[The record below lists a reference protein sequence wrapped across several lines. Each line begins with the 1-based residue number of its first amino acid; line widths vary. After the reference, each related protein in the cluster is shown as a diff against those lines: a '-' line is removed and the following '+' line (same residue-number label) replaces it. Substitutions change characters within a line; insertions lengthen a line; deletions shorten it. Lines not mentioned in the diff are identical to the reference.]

1 MLEVPAGAP
10 TTGRSHGVDFF
21 RLARE
26 CRTSHHVHRHCN
38 SVVRHGTGRRES
50 HVYDGA
56 VSIGTGVTKNGVA
69 TLATSTLAV
78 CMHSITATYAGDAT
92 YLTSTSKVVR
102 QVVRRGLA

>member
-1 MLEVPAGAP
+1 MLTSSCSPANAGQAITFTAIVTP
-10 TTGRSHGVDFF
+10 SSSAIPDGERVTF
-21 RLARE
+21 
-26 CRTSHHVHRHCN
+26 
-38 SVVRHGTGRRES
+38 
-50 HVYDGA
+50 YDGA